1 MRRAI
6 PKTLFTCVDGPFK
19 GSKLWLSGD
28 NKSAVFTVRGCTGRY
43 VGVKRS
49 VKRGVAVWEAA

>member
-6 PKTLFTCVDGPFK
+6 PKTAFVCVDGPFK

-28 NKSAVFTVRGCTGRY
+28 NRSAVFTVRGCTGRY
-43 VGVKRS
+43 VGVR
-49 VKRGVAVWEAA
+49 RGVAVWEAA